1 MLNRIFKSFLIG
13 VFALV
18 IASMITSCQK
28 EKYTI
33 GVIIVKNSVGNT
45 VLGATVTLHP
55 KDDLTFP
62 QESNI
67 DPELRKTEKTDAN
80 GRAEFTY
87 DLEAILNIN
96 VVAYEGNDTLKA
108 ENIIRLEQGKTITK
122 VVEIN

>member
-18 IASMITSCQK
+18 IASIATSCQK

-45 VLGATVTLHP
+45 VSGATVTLHP
-55 KDDLTFP
+55 KDDLTP
-62 QESNI
+62 QASNI
-67 DPELRKTEKTDAN
+67 NPDLRKTEQTDAN

-87 DLEAILNIN
+87 ELEAILNIN
-96 VVAYEGNDTLKA
+96 VVAYEGNDTLEV
-108 ENIIRLEQGKTITK
+108 ENIIRLEQGKIITK